1 MAWHQYQLLGTEF
14 KQAELPLAL
23 LGVHC
28 VSNHVKMRGFYES
41 KAYPKCVDVYKLVY
55 ADVRYTPIYA
65 SCVVH
70 LPTCKIM

>member
-1 MAWHQYQLLGTEF
+1 MTEF
-14 KQAELPLAL
+14 KQGELPLAL

-28 VSNHVKMRGFYES
+28 VSNHVKMRGFYAS

-70 LPTCKIM
+70 LPTFKII